1 MNADDVTIHGKRADV
16 QSYCTTNTFLHQN
29 CSYFRRT
36 GSCVMFDNPRVVV
49 SVCVSHPHHIGSLSS
64 SPIDVKPA
72 NVSQFCVAMRIE
84 LAAAFGEER
93 RGWVIEE
100 RK

>member
-1 MNADDVTIHGKRADV
+1 
-16 QSYCTTNTFLHQN
+16 
-29 CSYFRRT
+29 
-36 GSCVMFDNPRVVV
+36 MFDNPRVVV

-93 RGWVIEE
+93 RGWGDRGEE
-100 RK
+100 MKIRRVCKILLLPRVYNTSTYT